1 MTEHHDDAHNL
12 STFIGVGVAL
22 GAGAGAALGVALDN
36 IALGVGIGPAIGIV
50 LAVGIWCTRQTPL
63 DRDDASD

>member
-22 GAGAGAALGVALDN
+22 GAGIGAALGVAMDN
-36 IALGVGIGPAIGIV
+36 IALGVGIGPAVGIA
-50 LAVGIWCTRQTPL
+50 LAVGIWCLRQTPIE
-63 DRDDASD
+63 RDDAGD

>member
-22 GAGAGAALGVALDN
+22 GAGIGAALGVAMDN
-36 IALGVGIGPAIGIV
+36 IALGVGIGPAVGIA
-50 LAVGIWCTRQTPL
+50 LAVGIWCLRQTPTE
-63 DRDDASD
+63 RDDTGD

>member
-22 GAGAGAALGVALDN
+22 GAGVGAAMGVAMDN
-36 IALGVGIGPAIGIV
+36 VALGVGVGPAIGIA
-50 LAVGIWCTRQTPL
+50 LAVGIWSARQTPM

>member
-22 GAGAGAALGVALDN
+22 GAGIGAALGVAMDN
-36 IALGVGIGPAIGIV
+36 IPLGLGVGAAIGIA
-50 LAVGIWCTRQTPL
+50 LAVGIWCMRQTPM

>member
-22 GAGAGAALGVALDN
+22 GAGAGAALGVAVDN

-50 LAVGIWCTRQTPL
+50 LAVGISCTPQTPI
-63 DRDDASD
+63 DRDVASD